1 VPGQQP
7 EILSWTLSVTAPKP
21 SGIGGLSASGNAA
34 PAAIG
39 ARSLFDPVQSD
50 YVDAHVYRR
59 ADIGLGATIPGP
71 AALTEDQTTTIV
83 PSGFSA
89 SVNELGHLVLT
100 RAF

>member
-1 VPGQQP
+1 MLSRPP
-7 EILSWTLSVTAPKP
+7 ETATARHGAHSKGPRQFIEC
-21 SGIGGLSASGNAA
+21 SNSA
-34 PAAIG
+34 AAIG

-100 RAF
+100 RAS